1 MRIKFESGKQIV
13 NRNNL
18 KSGDV
23 FYYNEGVYMAIDIIG
38 QYDEGYTYDSVNLMN
53 GVACYLGDELVY
65 LIDYDFII
73 K

>member
-1 MRIKFESGKQIV
+1 MRIKFESEKQII
-13 NRNNL
+13 NRSNL

-23 FYYNEGVYMAIDIIG
+23 FYYNEGVYMAIDIID
-38 QYDEGYTYDSVNLMN
+38 QYDGEYIYDSVNLIN

-65 LIDYDFII
+65 LVDYDFII